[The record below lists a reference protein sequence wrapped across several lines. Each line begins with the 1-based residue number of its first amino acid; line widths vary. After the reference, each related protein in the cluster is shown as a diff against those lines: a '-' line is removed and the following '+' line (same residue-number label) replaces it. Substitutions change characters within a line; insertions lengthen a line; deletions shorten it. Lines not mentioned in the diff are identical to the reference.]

1 MATIS
6 TPRHAMPFAY
16 FRRALLLAA
25 LPLCSASAADINLM
39 EQAREGGVA
48 LLATLALSVLMLS
61 VSLERLLHLRA
72 RHVAPPGLAD
82 AVLPL
87 WRAGDFARAD
97 LELTGQDSTLA
108 RIIAYMAAHRHLDH
122 GRVSGGAADIASL
135 ELRRHQ
141 QKFYALSIVATV
153 APIVGLLGT
162 VVGMIEAFNVI
173 AFADGMGNPAL
184 LAGGIS
190 KALIN
195 TAAGLCV
202 ALPALGMHH
211 YFKHRTALLA
221 LALEHDVNRLLQA
234 CFPPRAASGPG
245 LQVVPHAY

>member
-1 MATIS
+1 MRSTI
-6 TPRHAMPFAY
+6 
-16 FRRALLLAA
+16 FRCALLAA
-25 LPLCSASAADINLM
+25 MPAFPAMALAADINLM
-39 EQAREGGVA
+39 DQASEGGLALVA
-48 LLATLALSVLMLS
+48 ILGLSVLMLA
-61 VSLERLLHLRA
+61 VTIERLLHLRA
-72 RHVAPPGLAD
+72 RHIVPAGLAD
-82 AVLPL
+82 AVLSL
-87 WRAGDFARAD
+87 WRSGDFAAAE
-97 LELTGQDSTLA
+97 LELQDQDNTLA
-108 RIIAYMAAHRHLDH
+108 RIMAFMAAHRHLDH
-122 GRVSGGAADIASL
+122 ARVSGGAGDIASL

-162 VVGMIEAFNVI
+162 VLGMIEAFHVI

-190 KALIN
+190 KALVN

-211 YFKHRTALLA
+211 FFKHRTALLA

-234 CFPPRAASGPG
+234 CYPPRGAAHPG
-245 LQVVPHAY
+245 LQVVPHAH

>member
-1 MATIS
+1 MI
-6 TPRHAMPFAY
+6 AMTSVTA
-16 FRRALLLAA
+16 LAA
-25 LPLCSASAADINLM
+25 GGADINLVQ
-39 EQAREGGVA
+39 QAGEGGIP
-48 LLATLALSVLMLS
+48 LLAILALSVLMLA
-61 VSLERLLHLRA
+61 VSIERLLHLRA
-72 RHVAPPGLAD
+72 RHIAPRGLAD
-82 AVLPL
+82 AVLPYFS
-87 WRAGDFARAD
+87 AGDMAGVE

-108 RIIAYMAAHRHLDH
+108 RIIAYMAAQRSA
-122 GRVSGGAADIASL
+122 GYERVANGAADIASL

-162 VVGMIEAFNVI
+162 VLGMIESFHVI

-190 KALIN
+190 KALVN

-221 LALEHDVNRLLQA
+221 LALEQDIQRLLQA
-234 CFPPRAASGPG
+234 CFPPRAAGGQG
-245 LQVVPHAY
+245 LQVVPHAH

>member
-1 MATIS
+1 MPS
-6 TPRHAMPFAY
+6 VPPRV
-16 FRRALLLAA
+16 L
-25 LPLCSASAADINLM
+25 LPLAVFPLLFVFSVPSASAADINLVD
-39 EQAREGGVA
+39 QVRDGGLA
-48 LLATLALSVLMLS
+48 LLAILGLSVLMLS
-61 VSLERLLHLRA
+61 VALERLLHLRA
-72 RHVAPPGLAD
+72 RHVVPAGLAD
-82 AVLPL
+82 AVVEL
-87 WRAGDFARAD
+87 WQSGDFVRTE

-108 RIIAYMAAHRHLDH
+108 RIIAYVAAHRDLDYA
-122 GRVSGGAADIASL
+122 RVSSGAADIASL

-162 VVGMIEAFNVI
+162 VLGMIEAFHVI

-190 KALIN
+190 KALVN

-211 YFKHRTALLA
+211 FLKHRTALLA
-221 LALEHDVNRLLQA
+221 LALEHDVNRLLLA
-234 CFPPRAASGPG
+234 CFPPRAAGPAG
-245 LQVVPHAY
+245 LQVVPHAH

>member
-1 MATIS
+1 MRS
-6 TPRHAMPFAY
+6 HL
-16 FRRALLLAA
+16 FRFALLA
-25 LPLCSASAADINLM
+25 LVPAGGAYAADINLV
-39 EQAREGGVA
+39 EQASEGGLA
-48 LLATLALSVLMLS
+48 LLAILALSVLMLA
-61 VSLERLLHLRA
+61 VSLERLLHLRV
-72 RHVAPPGLAD
+72 RHIVPAGLAD

-87 WRAGDFARAD
+87 WRAGDFALAE
-97 LELTGQDSTLA
+97 LELTGQDNTLA
-108 RIIAYMAAHRHLDH
+108 RVIAYMAAHRHLDYD
-122 GRVSGGAADIASL
+122 RVSAGAGDIASL

-162 VVGMIEAFNVI
+162 VVGMIEAFHVI

-190 KALIN
+190 KALVN

-211 YFKHRTALLA
+211 FFKHRTALLA
-221 LALEHDVNRLLQA
+221 LTLEQDVNRLLQA
-234 CFPPRAASGPG
+234 CFPPRPAGQPG
-245 LQVVPHAY
+245 LQVVPHAH

>member
-1 MATIS
+1 MMKKPVLAV
-6 TPRHAMPFAY
+6 A
-16 FRRALLLAA
+16 LLAA
-25 LPLCSASAADINLM
+25 IPMGAASAADIDLV
-39 EQAREGGVA
+39 EQARDGGVA
-48 LLATLALSVLMLS
+48 LLAILALSVLMLA
-61 VSLERLLHLRA
+61 VALERLLHLRP
-72 RHVAPPGLAD
+72 RHVVPPGLAD

-87 WRAGDFARAD
+87 WRAGEFARTE

-108 RIIAYMAAHRHLDH
+108 RIIAYLAAHRHLDYA
-122 GRVSGGAADIASL
+122 RVSSGAADIASL

-162 VVGMIEAFNVI
+162 VLGMIEAFHVI

-190 KALIN
+190 KALVN

-211 YFKHRTALLA
+211 FLKHRTAMLA
-221 LALEHDVNRLLQA
+221 LALEQDVNRLLQA
-234 CFPPRAASGPG
+234 CFPPRAPGQASQPG
-245 LQVVPHAY
+245 LQVVPHAH